1 MKKVG
6 LFFGSF
12 NPIHFG
18 HLIIAQAVINQTEC
32 SEIWFVVSP
41 QNPHKTSSNL
51 LHEFDRLDLVEKAI
65 SDNFSFKSSDIEFHL
80 PKPSYTVETLAHF
93 SEKYPNHDFSLI
105 IGGDNLENFKSWKN
119 YESILKYYQL
129 IVYPRNNQKSSDLWN
144 HPSVKSIKAPIL
156 QISATYIRDCIKN
169 HQSVKYLIPDEVE
182 TYIKA
187 KKFYL

>member
-1 MKKVG
+1 LKKVG

-12 NPIHFG
+12 NPIHMG
-18 HLIIAQAVINQTEC
+18 HLIIAQAVINQTDC

-41 QNPHKTSSNL
+41 QNPHKKSSNL

-65 SDNFSFKSSDIEFHL
+65 ADNFAFKSSDIEFHL
-80 PKPSYTVETLAHF
+80 PRPSYTVETLAYI
-93 SEKYPNHDFSLI
+93 SEKHPNYEFSLI

-129 IVYPRNNQKSSDLWN
+129 IVYPRNNLKSSDLWQ
-144 HPSVKSIKAPIL
+144 HPSIKLIDAPIL

-169 HQSVKYLIPDEVE
+169 NQSVKYLIPDQVE
-182 TYIKA
+182 TYIKL
-187 KKFYL
+187 KKFYI

>member
-12 NPIHFG
+12 NPIHLG

-80 PKPSYTVETLAHF
+80 PKPSYTVETLAHI
-93 SEKYPNHDFSLI
+93 SEKYPNHDFSII

-129 IVYPRNNQKSSDLWN
+129 IVYPRNNQKSSDLWF

>member
-12 NPIHFG
+12 NPIHMG
-18 HLIIAQAVINQTEC
+18 HLIIAQAVINQTDC
-32 SEIWFVVSP
+32 SEIWFIVSP
-41 QNPHKTSSNL
+41 QNPHKKSSNL

-65 SDNFSFKSSDIEFHL
+65 ADNFAFKSSDIEFHL
-80 PKPSYTVETLAHF
+80 PKPSYTVETLAYI
-93 SEKYPNHDFSLI
+93 SEKYPEYEFSLI

-129 IVYPRNNQKSSDLWN
+129 IVYPRNNLKSSDLWQ
-144 HPSVKSIKAPIL
+144 HPSIKLIDAPIL

-169 HQSVKYLIPDEVE
+169 NRSVKYLIPDQVE
-182 TYIKA
+182 TYIKL
-187 KKFYL
+187 KKFYI